1 MRKKILLKILLLCLL
16 TSYGQKENG
25 MRINTVEKIKTTP
38 SEIVN
43 FIPEINKRNG
53 DYCAK
58 VVVNDMKSAY
68 TKNLVVRLSNDFL
81 LAIYNDDNTVIK
93 GFKKIHFDIN
103 GYTKFVTNGK
113 TYQIKILAALEDCKG
128 LPRRCKGKTQLGKRC
143 KCITKDES
151 GYCHHHK

>member
-25 MRINTVEKIKTTP
+25 IRINTVEKIKTTP

-68 TKNLVVRLSNDFL
+68 TKNLVVRL
-81 LAIYNDDNTVIK
+81 
-93 GFKKIHFDIN
+93 
-103 GYTKFVTNGK
+103 
-113 TYQIKILAALEDCKG
+113 
-128 LPRRCKGKTQLGKRC
+128 
-143 KCITKDES
+143 
-151 GYCHHHK
+151 

>member
-25 MRINTVEKIKTTP
+25 IRINTVEKIKTTP